1 MATRICFWLDES
13 MTNPE
18 GHLPILV
25 TENEA
30 GYNPTTYV
38 LPGLDFAT
46 AQAVVREWNA
56 EMGVTPEDARD
67 IVGSSIR
74 LGNVGLPR

>member
-1 MATRICFWLDES
+1 MVERICFWLDES

-18 GHLPILV
+18 GHFQPGLV

-30 GYNPTTYV
+30 GYFPTTYV
-38 LPGLDFAT
+38 LRDLDFPT
-46 AQAVVREWNA
+46 AQAVVREWNT
-56 EMGVTPEDARD
+56 EMGVTPKDARD

-74 LGNVGLPR
+74 LGKR